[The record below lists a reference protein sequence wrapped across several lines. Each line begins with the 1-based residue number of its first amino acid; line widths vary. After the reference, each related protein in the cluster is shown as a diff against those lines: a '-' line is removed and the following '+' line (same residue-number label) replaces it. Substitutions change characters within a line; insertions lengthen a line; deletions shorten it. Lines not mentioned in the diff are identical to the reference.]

1 MNLSQLTTSRLILL
15 GITIGLLQAQQFE
28 PRCGDC
34 WCIPESNQVCR
45 DYGEGIYDE
54 FSQDMIDTFASFTLA
69 YSSSFLL
76 LEDDNGSSECY
87 PFAESVGP
95 LEGYAESSYP
105 QCVRPETTETSVCAI
120 EYTTLADSPESCP
133 DRRYA
138 LATYPSQQEAEAA
151 GAIVTHGGAC
161 GVCSNLQD
169 LAMRNKFSDTFES
182 STVQCSASYA
192 INRDFERLV
201 GCFEDA
207 DNFGFSTACARLWA
221 HYSATN
227 TQLCAQA
234 CFNTQQLNGDPPECA
249 LLECLQCSNSTFQ
262 ADFNVIGGRTWVK
275 SGITERIARPCAD
288 FWRINHDPCQG
299 NTTFEG
305 PGIMPPGPTPAPTTS
320 AGSFRKQLVWIVL
333 TAVAG
338 TIVWR

>member
-1 MNLSQLTTSRLILL
+1 MVRIWVRFFLTRLRPTRLSQHFHNILS
-15 GITIGLLQAQQFE
+15 
-28 PRCGDC
+28 
-34 WCIPESNQVCR
+34 IPESNQVCP

-151 GAIVTHGGAC
+151 GAIVTHGGGMYLWDVMILHVEKSDWKTPSHFSPC
-161 GVCSNLQD
+161 LSCSHTSL
-169 LAMRNKFSDTFES
+169 R
-182 STVQCSASYA
+182 
-192 INRDFERLV
+192 RL
-201 GCFEDA
+201 
-207 DNFGFSTACARLWA
+207 
-221 HYSATN
+221 
-227 TQLCAQA
+227 
-234 CFNTQQLNGDPPECA
+234 
-249 LLECLQCSNSTFQ
+249 
-262 ADFNVIGGRTWVK
+262 
-275 SGITERIARPCAD
+275 
-288 FWRINHDPCQG
+288 
-299 NTTFEG
+299 
-305 PGIMPPGPTPAPTTS
+305 
-320 AGSFRKQLVWIVL
+320 
-333 TAVAG
+333 
-338 TIVWR
+338 